1 MKRRLF
7 HTIQTRLIAIII
19 GIVFTVLTLA
29 FVFVS
34 ISDYQLYRRELYQA
48 TETLSNILA
57 LNVSSAVVFEDKKQI
72 ALILNSFSR
81 IQSIDQI
88 IIRKPDGTVLYQYNR
103 RNSHDPLPAFFTETS
118 QFFRGNRLITN
129 RPIELD
135 GNIYGYLYIE
145 TNASFLRQIIFER
158 LYYFLILIVSLLIV
172 AFVLAR
178 VLQKSIT
185 TPIFDLITRLRH
197 ISLHRDFSRRLPA
210 NRGDEFGQ
218 LYQGINSLLNT
229 IQAHAEELN
238 FTLNELRRSEKR
250 FRYIFEKSNDAM
262 YIWQD
267 NRFVLI
273 NPRFE
278 EIFGY
283 TQKET
288 SAPDFNFMKLVAPES
303 QELIQQRQ
311 KKRERGELVSN
322 HITFKAITRN
332 GKILTIASSLSEIQ
346 WNEKPAVLGILRDIT
361 HQVNLEEQLRQAQK
375 MEAIGKLAGGIA
387 HDFNNILTAIMGHA
401 QLGLMCTTDPQMVSK
416 ELNEILKGADRAA
429 NLTRQL
435 LGFSRK
441 QIVQLEN
448 LDLNQIIHDMQKM
461 LKRLIREEIIL
472 DFQLTSQKL
481 MVRADATQIEQI
493 LINLVVNA
501 QDAILE
507 KTSPSFNG
515 KITVRTEKILLSEVP
530 FYNTTSDVQ
539 PGWFACL
546 CVQDNGIGIPPEIKE
561 RIFEPF
567 FTTKPK
573 DKGTGLGLA
582 QVYGIVR
589 QNKGHIH
596 VYSEP
601 QQGTIFKIYWP
612 ILQNGELKSLEQQKA
627 QQIQLRG
634 KETILFIEDDT
645 GIRNFAARILKE
657 YGYTV
662 LEANDGEHGLS
673 LFKTHKDAIQII
685 VTDTVM
691 PRMSGKKLAEAV
703 WEISPELPIL
713 FTSGYTEEEIVTN
726 SVINE
731 GIAFLSKPYHV
742 EELVRRIRL
751 LLDHHTSR

>member
-1 MKRRLF
+1 MTPN
-7 HTIQTRLIAIII
+7 TIQNRLLAIIV
-19 GIVFTVLTLA
+19 GIVFTVLTLG
-29 FVFVS
+29 FILVLL
-34 ISDYQLYRRELYQA
+34 SDYQLYRREFYQA
-48 TETLSNILA
+48 TETITDILTLNI
-57 LNVSSAVVFEDKKQI
+57 SSAVVFEDKKQTE
-72 ALILNSFSR
+72 LILNNFTR
-81 IQSIDQI
+81 IQSIDRI
-88 IIRKPDGTVLYQYNR
+88 VIRKPDGTLFYQYTR
-103 RNSHDPLPAFFTETS
+103 TDEAQPLPPLYTRAT
-118 QFFRGNRLITN
+118 QFFSGNRLISN
-129 RPIELD
+129 RPIVLD
-135 GNIYGYLYIE
+135 GQVYGYLYIE
-145 TNASFLRQIIFER
+145 TNATFLKQIIYER
-158 LYYFLILIVSLLIV
+158 LRYFFGLIILLLIIALILAQIM
-172 AFVLAR
+172 
-178 VLQKSIT
+178 QKSIT
-185 TPIFDLITRLRH
+185 QPIFDLIKRLRH
-197 ISLHRDFSRRLPA
+197 ISANRDFSQRLPE
-210 NRGDEFGQ
+210 NRQDEFGQ
-218 LYQGINSLLNT
+218 LYRGINSLLNT

-283 TQKET
+283 SQEET
-288 SAPDFNFMKLVAPES
+288 SADDFNFMTLVAPES
-303 QELIQQRQ
+303 RDLILERQR
-311 KKRERGELVSN
+311 KRERGEIVSN
-322 HITFKAITRN
+322 QITFKAITRD

-401 QLGLMCTTDPQMVSK
+401 QLGLMCTDDPQMVSK

-448 LDLNQIIHDMQKM
+448 LDLNQVIHNMQKM
-461 LKRLIREEIIL
+461 LKRLIREEITL
-472 DFQLTSQKL
+472 DFQLTPEKL

-493 LINLVVNA
+493 VINLVVNA

-507 KTSPSFNG
+507 KNAPSFNG
-515 KITVRTEKILLSEVP
+515 KIVVRTERILLSEIP
-530 FYNTTSDVQ
+530 FYDQSSDVQ

-546 CVQDNGIGIPPEIKE
+546 CVQDNGIGIPPEIKD

-589 QNKGHIH
+589 QNNGHIH

-612 ILQNGELKSLEQQKA
+612 ILENGELDALKQQKA
-627 QQIQLRG
+627 HQVQLNG
-634 KETILFIEDDT
+634 NETILFIEDDV

-662 LEANDGEHGLS
+662 LEANDGEHGLT
-673 LFKTHKDAIQII
+673 LFNENKDNIHII

-691 PRMSGKKLAEAV
+691 PRMSGRKLAEAV
-703 WEISPELPIL
+703 WQICPELPIL
-713 FTSGYTEEEIVTN
+713 FTSGYTEEEIVTD
-726 SVINE
+726 SVLNE
-731 GIAFLSKPYHV
+731 GIDFLSKPYHV
-742 EELVRRIRL
+742 EELVRRIRM
-751 LLDHHTSR
+751 LLDQQPGR

>member
-1 MKRRLF
+1 MKRMTPN
-7 HTIQTRLIAIII
+7 TIQNRLLAIIV
-19 GIVFTVLTLA
+19 GIVFTVLTLG
-29 FVFVS
+29 FILVLL
-34 ISDYQLYRRELYQA
+34 SDYQLYRREFYQA
-48 TETLSNILA
+48 TETITDILTLNI
-57 LNVSSAVVFEDKKQI
+57 SSAVVFEDKKQTE
-72 ALILNSFSR
+72 LILNNFTR
-81 IQSIDQI
+81 IQSIDRI
-88 IIRKPDGTVLYQYNR
+88 VIRKPDGTLFYQYTR
-103 RNSHDPLPAFFTETS
+103 TDEAQPLPPLYTRAT
-118 QFFRGNRLITN
+118 QFFSGNRLISN
-129 RPIELD
+129 RPIVLD
-135 GNIYGYLYIE
+135 GQVYGYLYIE
-145 TNASFLRQIIFER
+145 TNATFLKQIIYER
-158 LYYFLILIVSLLIV
+158 LRYFFGLIILLLIIALILAQIM
-172 AFVLAR
+172 
-178 VLQKSIT
+178 QKSIT
-185 TPIFDLITRLRH
+185 QPIFDLIKRLRH
-197 ISLHRDFSRRLPA
+197 ISANRDFSQRLPE
-210 NRGDEFGQ
+210 NRQDEFGQ
-218 LYQGINSLLNT
+218 LYRGINSLLNT

-283 TQKET
+283 SQEET
-288 SAPDFNFMKLVAPES
+288 SADDFNFMTLVAPES
-303 QELIQQRQ
+303 RDLILERQR
-311 KKRERGELVSN
+311 KRERGEIVSN
-322 HITFKAITRN
+322 QITFKAITRD

-401 QLGLMCTTDPQMVSK
+401 QLGLMCTDDPQMVSK

-448 LDLNQIIHDMQKM
+448 LDLNQVIHNMQKM
-461 LKRLIREEIIL
+461 LKRLIREEITL
-472 DFQLTSQKL
+472 DFQLTPEKL

-493 LINLVVNA
+493 VINLVVNA

-507 KTSPSFNG
+507 KNAPSFNG
-515 KITVRTEKILLSEVP
+515 KIVVRTERILLSEIP
-530 FYNTTSDVQ
+530 FYDQSSDVQ

-546 CVQDNGIGIPPEIKE
+546 CVQDNGIGIPPEIKD

-589 QNKGHIH
+589 QNNGHIH

-612 ILQNGELKSLEQQKA
+612 ILENGELDALKQQKA
-627 QQIQLRG
+627 HQVQLNG
-634 KETILFIEDDT
+634 NETILFIEDDV

-662 LEANDGEHGLS
+662 LEANDGEHGLT
-673 LFKTHKDAIQII
+673 LFNENKDNIHII

-691 PRMSGKKLAEAV
+691 PRMSGRKLAEAV
-703 WEISPELPIL
+703 WQICPELPIL
-713 FTSGYTEEEIVTN
+713 FTSGYTEEEIVTD
-726 SVINE
+726 SVLNE
-731 GIAFLSKPYHV
+731 GIDFLSKPYHV

-751 LLDHHTSR
+751 LLDQQPGR

>member
-1 MKRRLF
+1 MTPN
-7 HTIQTRLIAIII
+7 TIQNRLLAIIV
-19 GIVFTVLTLA
+19 GIVFTVLTLG
-29 FVFVS
+29 FILVLL
-34 ISDYQLYRRELYQA
+34 SDYQLYRREFYQA
-48 TETLSNILA
+48 TETITDILTLNI
-57 LNVSSAVVFEDKKQI
+57 SSAVVFEDKKQTE
-72 ALILNSFSR
+72 LILNNFTR
-81 IQSIDQI
+81 IQSIDRI
-88 IIRKPDGTVLYQYNR
+88 VIRKPDGTLFYQYTR
-103 RNSHDPLPAFFTETS
+103 TDEAQPLPPLYTRAT
-118 QFFRGNRLITN
+118 QFFSGNRLISN
-129 RPIELD
+129 RPIVLD
-135 GNIYGYLYIE
+135 GQVYGYLYIE
-145 TNASFLRQIIFER
+145 TNATFLKQIIYER
-158 LYYFLILIVSLLIV
+158 LRYFFGLIILLLIIALILAQIM
-172 AFVLAR
+172 
-178 VLQKSIT
+178 QKSIT
-185 TPIFDLITRLRH
+185 QPIFDLIKRLRH
-197 ISLHRDFSRRLPA
+197 ISANRDFSQRLPE
-210 NRGDEFGQ
+210 NRQDEFGQ
-218 LYQGINSLLNT
+218 LYRGINSLLNT

-283 TQKET
+283 SQEET
-288 SAPDFNFMKLVAPES
+288 SADDFNFMTLVAPES
-303 QELIQQRQ
+303 RDLILERQR
-311 KKRERGELVSN
+311 KRERGEIVSN
-322 HITFKAITRN
+322 QITFKAITRD

-401 QLGLMCTTDPQMVSK
+401 QLGLMCTDDPQMVSK

-448 LDLNQIIHDMQKM
+448 LDLNQVIHNMQKM
-461 LKRLIREEIIL
+461 LKRLIREEITL
-472 DFQLTSQKL
+472 DFQLTPEKL

-493 LINLVVNA
+493 VINLVVNA

-507 KTSPSFNG
+507 KNAPSFNG
-515 KITVRTEKILLSEVP
+515 KIVVRTERILLSEIP
-530 FYNTTSDVQ
+530 FYDQSSDVQ

-546 CVQDNGIGIPPEIKE
+546 CVQDNGIGIPPEIKD

-589 QNKGHIH
+589 QNNGHIH

-612 ILQNGELKSLEQQKA
+612 ILENGELDALKQQKA
-627 QQIQLRG
+627 HQVQLNG
-634 KETILFIEDDT
+634 NETILFIEDDV

-662 LEANDGEHGLS
+662 LEANDGEHGLT
-673 LFKTHKDAIQII
+673 LFNENKDNIHII

-691 PRMSGKKLAEAV
+691 PRMSGRKLAEAV
-703 WEISPELPIL
+703 WQICPELPIL
-713 FTSGYTEEEIVTN
+713 FTSGYTEEEIVTD
-726 SVINE
+726 SVLNE
-731 GIAFLSKPYHV
+731 GIDFLSKPYHV

-751 LLDHHTSR
+751 LLDQQPGR

>member
-1 MKRRLF
+1 MTPN
-7 HTIQTRLIAIII
+7 TIQNRLLAIIV
-19 GIVFTVLTLA
+19 GIVFTVLTLG
-29 FVFVS
+29 FILVLL
-34 ISDYQLYRRELYQA
+34 SDYQLYRREFYQA
-48 TETLSNILA
+48 TETITDILTLNI
-57 LNVSSAVVFEDKKQI
+57 SSAVVFEDKKQTE
-72 ALILNSFSR
+72 LILNNFTR
-81 IQSIDQI
+81 IQSIDRI
-88 IIRKPDGTVLYQYNR
+88 VIRKPDGTLFYQYTR
-103 RNSHDPLPAFFTETS
+103 TDEAQPLPPLYTRAT
-118 QFFRGNRLITN
+118 QFFSGNRLISN
-129 RPIELD
+129 RPIVLD
-135 GNIYGYLYIE
+135 GQVYGYLYIE
-145 TNASFLRQIIFER
+145 TNATFLKQIIYER
-158 LYYFLILIVSLLIV
+158 LRYFFGLIILLLIIALILAQIM
-172 AFVLAR
+172 
-178 VLQKSIT
+178 QKSIT
-185 TPIFDLITRLRH
+185 QPIFDLIKRLRH
-197 ISLHRDFSRRLPA
+197 ISANRDFSQRLPE
-210 NRGDEFGQ
+210 NRQDEFGQ
-218 LYQGINSLLNT
+218 LYRGINSLLNT

-283 TQKET
+283 SQEET
-288 SAPDFNFMKLVAPES
+288 SADDFNFMTLVAPES
-303 QELIQQRQ
+303 RDLILERQR
-311 KKRERGELVSN
+311 KRERGEIVSN
-322 HITFKAITRN
+322 QITFKAITRD

-401 QLGLMCTTDPQMVSK
+401 QLGLMCTDDPQMVSK

-448 LDLNQIIHDMQKM
+448 LDLNQVIHNMQKM
-461 LKRLIREEIIL
+461 LKRLIREEITL
-472 DFQLTSQKL
+472 DFQLTSEKL

-493 LINLVVNA
+493 VINLVVNA

-507 KTSPSFNG
+507 KNAPSFNG
-515 KITVRTEKILLSEVP
+515 KIVVRTERILLSEIP
-530 FYNTTSDVQ
+530 FYDQSSDVQ

-546 CVQDNGIGIPPEIKE
+546 CVQDNGIGIPPEIKD

-589 QNKGHIH
+589 QNNGHIH

-612 ILQNGELKSLEQQKA
+612 ILENGELDALKQQKA
-627 QQIQLRG
+627 HQVQLNG
-634 KETILFIEDDT
+634 NETILFIEDDV

-662 LEANDGEHGLS
+662 LEANDGEHGLT
-673 LFKTHKDAIQII
+673 LFNENKDNIHII

-691 PRMSGKKLAEAV
+691 PRMSGRKLAEAV
-703 WEISPELPIL
+703 WQICPELPIL
-713 FTSGYTEEEIVTN
+713 FTSGYTEEEIVTD
-726 SVINE
+726 SVLNE
-731 GIAFLSKPYHV
+731 GIDFLSKPYHV

-751 LLDHHTSR
+751 LLDQQPGR